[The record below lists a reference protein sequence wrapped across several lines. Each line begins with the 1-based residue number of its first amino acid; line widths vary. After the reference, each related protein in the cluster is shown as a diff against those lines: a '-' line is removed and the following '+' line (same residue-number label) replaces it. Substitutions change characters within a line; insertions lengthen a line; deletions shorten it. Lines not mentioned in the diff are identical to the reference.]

1 MAVHITYDEG
11 VLNQNMAIT
20 WKHIS
25 PLRIAI
31 LPFSPAFLSRL
42 LSSTWT
48 EFLGFFAP
56 WWYFLDKELRSQDF
70 PHLCVLCFLFFNSW
84 SIIQNILRGIQFQNL
99 HDKSKVSA

>member
-42 LSSTWT
+42 LSSAWT

-56 WWYFLDKELRSQDF
+56 WWFFFGQGTEKPRF
-70 PHLCVLCFLFFNSW
+70 PTPMCSLLPVF
-84 SIIQNILRGIQFQNL
+84 
-99 HDKSKVSA
+99 